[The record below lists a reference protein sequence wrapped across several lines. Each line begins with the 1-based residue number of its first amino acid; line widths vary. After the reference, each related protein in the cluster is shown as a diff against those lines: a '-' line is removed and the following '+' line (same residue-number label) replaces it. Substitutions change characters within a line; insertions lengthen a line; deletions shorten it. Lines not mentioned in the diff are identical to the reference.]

1 METLSTQDVV
11 EFSIK
16 QTEAEKLK
24 ELISARHTESLDT
37 SNLIDATACFLQKI
51 LTTTANV

>member
-1 METLSTQDVV
+1 MEILSIQDVV

-24 ELISARHTESLDT
+24 ELISARHTESLDI
-37 SNLIDATACFLQKI
+37 SKLIDAQPI
-51 LTTTANV
+51 LDAMLVK

>member
-1 METLSTQDVV
+1 METLSIQDVV

-24 ELISARHTESLDT
+24 ELISARHIESLDT
-37 SNLIDATACFLQKI
+37 SKLIDAQPI
-51 LTTTANV
+51 LDAMLVKYAA